1 MHTQPITVVSQ
12 FASHPLATSHT
23 QALPVPSRPASNPV
37 QVRLSIGLSRLA
49 DALSTACVAE
59 LELVGMP
66 AFDPALA
73 AWREEAEAGWAAA
86 WAHAEALAVG
96 PGGDS
101 AARWCRRFGRAVIDV
116 LDAEGPA
123 VARCGFRRI
132 AALLQD
138 LPAALRALEGST
150 LARLRVCL
158 LRVGCVTAA
167 HAGCLPSC
175 SMSLNTF
182 DPLAR
187 SPSAPHRH
195 AHAQSRSQAETA

>member
-1 MHTQPITVVSQ
+1 MHNLTTLDVATPIIP
-12 FASHPLATSHT
+12 FPGASGAGPKPAMRGASFPTSSPLE
-23 QALPVPSRPASNPV
+23 
-37 QVRLSIGLSRLA
+37 VRLSIGLSRLA

-158 LRVGCVTAA
+158 T
-167 HAGCLPSC
+167 CLSDLC
-175 SMSLNTF
+175 
-182 DPLAR
+182 DAIDG
-187 SPSAPHRH
+187 
-195 AHAQSRSQAETA
+195 QAEQRAAPPPG